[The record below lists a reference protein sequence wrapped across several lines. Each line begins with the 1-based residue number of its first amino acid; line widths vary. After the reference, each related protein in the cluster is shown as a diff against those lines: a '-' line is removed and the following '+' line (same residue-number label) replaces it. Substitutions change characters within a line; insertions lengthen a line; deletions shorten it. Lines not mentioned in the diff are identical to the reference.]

1 MLLLANGDKFEGNW
15 KDGKR
20 EGKGLIFFDKLEIS

>member
-1 MLLLANGDKFEGNW
+1 MEYKDGGKYEGEW

-20 EGKGLIFFDKLEIS
+20 EGKGEMIYENRD